1 MKSKEFQTFSVASN
15 SLNLQD
21 GGKLPFLC
29 NKSIFE
35 LESISEHST
44 EFFGG
49 PWSNSE

>member
-21 GGKLPFLC
+21 GEKLPFLC

-35 LESISEHST
+35 LESFAEHSS
-44 EFFGG
+44 EFLGV